1 VKRTARL
8 AVTTLLAAMWI
19 AWVTAGDAGANG
31 AVQREIEGRVESVD
45 ATSGRLVIVR
55 EFRGRTWRVEVT
67 AVPGSKLY
75 TCSDERVG
83 FDRLQA
89 GMPLSVFYEVVG
101 ADGLANLIVTEPG
114 R

>member
-1 VKRTARL
+1 MTRAS
-8 AVTTLLAAMWI
+8 LLVAAALVCI
-19 AWVTAGDAGANG
+19 TAGEAGANG

-45 ATSGRLVIVR
+45 AASGRLVIVR

-67 AVPGSKLY
+67 AAPASKVY
-75 TCSDERVG
+75 ACSDERVG
-83 FDRLQA
+83 LDRLQV

-101 ADGLANLIVTEPG
+101 SEGIANLVVTEPA

>member
-1 VKRTARL
+1 MTRATLLV
-8 AVTTLLAAMWI
+8 AVTLVWM
-19 AWVTAGDAGANG
+19 TAGDAAANG

-45 ATSGRLVIVR
+45 AASGRLVIVR

-67 AVPGSKLY
+67 AAPASKVY
-75 TCSDERVG
+75 SCSDERVG
-83 FDRLQA
+83 LDRLQV

-101 ADGLANLIVTEPG
+101 SEGIANLVVTEPP

>member
-1 VKRTARL
+1 VR
-8 AVTTLLAAMWI
+8 TLLFAVAMVC
-19 AWVTAGDAGANG
+19 VTCGDAAANG

-45 ATSGRLVIVR
+45 AASGRLVVVR

-67 AVPGSKLY
+67 AAPGSKVY

-83 FDRLQA
+83 LDRVQA
-89 GMPLSVFYEVVG
+89 GMSLSVFYEVVG
-101 ADGLANLIVTEPG
+101 ADGIANLIVTEPG

>member
-1 VKRTARL
+1 MNLPARL
-8 AVTTLLAAMWI
+8 ARTLLATLSIVWM
-19 AWVTAGDAGANG
+19 TAGDVGANG

-45 ATSGRLVIVR
+45 AASGRLVIVR

-67 AVPGSKLY
+67 AAPASKLY

-83 FDRLQA
+83 LDRLQA
-89 GMPLSVFYEVVG
+89 GMPLSVFYEVMG

>member
-1 VKRTARL
+1 MALVCAS
-8 AVTTLLAAMWI
+8 AV
-19 AWVTAGDAGANG
+19 DAGANG

-45 ATSGRLVIVR
+45 AVSGRMVVVR

-67 AVPGSKLY
+67 ATSASKVY

-83 FDRLQA
+83 VDQLQA

-101 ADGLANLIVTEPG
+101 SDGIANLIMTEPG

>member
-1 VKRTARL
+1 MKLPARL
-8 AVTTLLAAMWI
+8 ARALLATLAI
-19 AWVTAGDAGANG
+19 VGASAGDVAANG

-45 ATSGRLVIVR
+45 TPSGRLVIVR

-67 AVPGSKLY
+67 AAQGSKVY
-75 TCSDERVG
+75 TCTDERVG

-101 ADGLANLIVTEPG
+101 ADGIANLIVTEPG

>member
-1 VKRTARL
+1 MR
-8 AVTTLLAAMWI
+8 TLLAALALVWM
-19 AWVTAGDAGANG
+19 TAGDASANG

-45 ATSGRLVIVR
+45 AASGRLVIVR

-67 AVPGSKLY
+67 AAPGSKVY
-75 TCSDERVG
+75 TCSGERVG
-83 FDRLQA
+83 LDRLQA

-101 ADGLANLIVTEPG
+101 AEGIANLIVTEPG

>member
-1 VKRTARL
+1 VR
-8 AVTTLLAAMWI
+8 TLLLAFAMVC
-19 AWVTAGDAGANG
+19 VTCGDAGANG

-45 ATSGRLVIVR
+45 AASGRLVIVR

-67 AVPGSKLY
+67 AAPASKVY
-75 TCSDERVG
+75 TCSGERAG
-83 FDRLQA
+83 LDGLQA

-101 ADGLANLIVTEPG
+101 SEGIANLIVTEPA

>member
-1 VKRTARL
+1 MRIL
-8 AVTTLLAAMWI
+8 LFAVAMVC
-19 AWVTAGDAGANG
+19 VTCGDAGANG

-45 ATSGRLVIVR
+45 AASGRLVIVR

-67 AVPGSKLY
+67 AAPGSQVY

-83 FDRLQA
+83 LDRLQA

-101 ADGLANLIVTEPG
+101 ADGIANLIVTEPA